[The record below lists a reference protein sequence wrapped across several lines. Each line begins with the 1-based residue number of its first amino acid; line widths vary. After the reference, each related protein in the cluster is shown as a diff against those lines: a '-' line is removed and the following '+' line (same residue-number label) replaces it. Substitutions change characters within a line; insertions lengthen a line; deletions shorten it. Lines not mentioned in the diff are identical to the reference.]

1 MPYVFSKL
9 ASQMGQQDDKQDIFG
24 GGQPQQQG
32 GGSQKSAGLKLTG
45 DGGGSVGAPP
55 VSDSGSQKSLG
66 LTQAA
71 AGQSQAAMNQPNA
84 GAANVFSDIGSAI
97 SQKQDALQKEAESY
111 GQKGDQAAAKTPNY
125 LQDLEANVKSGK
137 TGDIQKFLQTPYLSD
152 IEEYQS
158 GVSTSDIAIPKSQEQ
173 LASYLQERRGP
184 EYSKGMSR
192 LDAALL
198 GQSSA
203 FKQQQE
209 SLQAQKGAVEAQ
221 RAQQEASLT
230 GQERGQ
236 AQTAYEKNQKDIIDA
251 LTKMRE
257 NLIAAQNP
265 EMAAFKESYPKHRG
279 SNEEAAQAYEMAANE
294 LAAEGKMFDR
304 DALRSRFDVN
314 QYYTPNVSGSMD
326 DPMAFMDEGEASYYN
341 NLAGLLGLTDTA
353 VAGRQPTVGGGY
365 DLARIKQ
372 GMADALA
379 AKGPVQPVG
388 EFGQIEPNVTKSNQE
403 SLPRQIEKNL
413 VEKPT
418 KETEKATRSRG
429 EPVKVPYSKLAEE
442 LAVKPTKKSAKT
454 VVKNVLK
461 RR

>member
-45 DGGGSVGAPP
+45 DSGASVGAPP
-55 VSDSGSQKSLG
+55 VSDTGSQKSLG

-71 AGQSQAAMNQPNA
+71 AGQSQAAMNQPTA

-97 SQKQDALQKEAESY
+97 SKKQSALESEAESY
-111 GQKGDQAAAKTPNY
+111 GQKGEQAAAKSPDY
-125 LQDLEANVKSGK
+125 SKDLEANVRSGK
-137 TGDIQKFLQTPYLSD
+137 TGDIQKLLQTPYSSD

-158 GVSTSDIAIPKSQEQ
+158 GVSTSDIQIPKSQDQ

-203 FKQQQE
+203 FKTKQE
-209 SLQAQKGAVEAQ
+209 ELQSQKGQVEANLASQ
-221 RAQQEASLT
+221 KASLT
-230 GQERGQ
+230 GQERRQ
-236 AQTAYEKNQKDIIDA
+236 AQNSYETKQKEVRDA

-265 EMAAFKESYPKHRG
+265 EMEAFKKSYPSHRG

-341 NLAGLLGLTDTA
+341 NLAGLLGMTDTA

-365 DLARIKQ
+365 DQARIKQ
-372 GMADALA
+372 AMSEALA
-379 AKGPVQPVG
+379 GKGPVQPVG
-388 EFGQIEPNVTKSNQE
+388 EFGQIEPNVTK
-403 SLPRQIEKNL
+403 PKDG
-413 VEKPT
+413 KDYAT
-418 KETEKATRSRG
+418 KTLENWVIPSDGVTPQPPKKFKKLKDYVTRR
-429 EPVKVPYSKLAEE
+429 
-442 LAVKPTKKSAKT
+442 
-454 VVKNVLK
+454 
-461 RR
+461 